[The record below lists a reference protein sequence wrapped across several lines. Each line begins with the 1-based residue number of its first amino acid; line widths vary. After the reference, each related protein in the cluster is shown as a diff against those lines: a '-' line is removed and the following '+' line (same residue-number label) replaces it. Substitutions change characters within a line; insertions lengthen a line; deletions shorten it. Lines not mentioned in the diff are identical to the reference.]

1 MIFEDPVVAF
11 VGFSLD
17 KIEVQL
23 LGTVKP
29 NNWDIRSSQTNS
41 TQKGQW
47 VQGFFSQKNACPGKI
62 LKHLVSSER
71 LKGFQRECKQVF

>member
-17 KIEVQL
+17 KIEVQV

-29 NNWDIRSSQTNS
+29 DNWDIRSSQTNS
-41 TQKGQW
+41 TLKDQW
-47 VQGFFSQKNACPGKI
+47 VQGFFFSKKCLSGED
-62 LKHLVSSER
+62 S
-71 LKGFQRECKQVF
+71 